1 MALMT
6 WRDEEYSV
14 NIKHLDGHHKRLF
27 ALVNTLHDA
36 MKQKETR
43 DVLGKVFSELLDY
56 TVYHFRAEEELFEKY
71 AYPDYQR
78 HKKEHEDLT
87 KQALELKSKFDT
99 DKFRITLTMET
110 MDFLR
115 DWLKNHIQGEDKKYG
130 PFLNSKGVI

>member
-14 NIKHLDGHHKRLF
+14 NISHLDGHHKRLF
-27 ALVNTLHDA
+27 GLVNTLHDA

-71 AYPDYQR
+71 AYPDYQS
-78 HKKEHEDLT
+78 HKNEHEDLT
-87 KQALELKSKFDT
+87 KQALELKSKFDA

-110 MDFLR
+110 MEFLR
-115 DWLKNHIQGEDKKYG
+115 DWLNNHIRVVDKKYG
-130 PFLNSKGVI
+130 PFLNSKGVR